1 MASFQANIPEDFFK
15 DIENIDKF
23 AEKMI
28 TAAAPVVVNEM
39 KSRLQKHDRTGQ
51 LSRAVKASKPKY
63 NSKHGGHSC
72 VVRPTGQSKTMIVN
86 GETYTRKKPVRN
98 MEKLAALE
106 FGKSGQAAT
115 PVVADVVKAT
125 ENEVSDIMQ
134 KVYEQEAGL

>member
-1 MASFQANIPEDFFK
+1 MAQFESNIPTDFFK
-15 DIENIDKF
+15 DLENIDEY

-28 TAAAPVVVNEM
+28 NAAAPVVVDEM
-39 KSRLQKHDRTGQ
+39 KSRLKKHDRTGQ
-51 LSRAVKASKPKY
+51 LSNAVKASKPKY

-86 GETYTRKKPVRN
+86 GKTYKRNKPVRN
-98 MEKLAALE
+98 MEKLAAIE

-125 ENEVSDIMQ
+125 ENEVAEIMQ